1 MTELQLSVTI
11 AALLAI
17 ALSALLNKTF
27 LHFTKQF
34 KKKNTKSEKRL
45 SNKNISPF
53 GGIATSIAF
62 LTTTLFL
69 GRADQDFIIIGICA
83 VIMSII
89 GLLDDILNL
98 DWKTKITGQI
108 IIILYPL
115 LKLGIFINIEAYL
128 NLDLQN
134 YLNYLFSLLWVLLI
148 INSINFIDN
157 MDGLTVVVS
166 GSICLQ
172 IAFLTNYSNLYKVTD
187 IALLLLASLLG
198 FFIYNFPPA
207 KLYFGDSGTL
217 FVGYVLGFISIIF
230 DWIPKLDG
238 ILVSPFSPILFIFT
252 VPILDF
258 IVVTSDRISKNKS
271 PTIGGTDHI
280 SHRLLNLGHSER
292 KVLVSFLFLSFI
304 SYVLLIGTVF
314 FNGILSYIFAIG
326 YLIFF
331 TYNFVRYRK
340 MEPLS

>member
-1 MTELQLSVTI
+1 MIQFQLSVTA

-17 ALSALLNKTF
+17 TLSALLNKIF
-27 LHFTKQF
+27 MNSTKNF
-34 KKKNTKSEKRL
+34 KKKNNKIEKRL
-45 SNKNISPF
+45 SHKNISPF

-62 LTTTLFL
+62 FITTFFL
-69 GRADQDFIIIGICA
+69 GRADQDFVIIGICA
-83 VIMSII
+83 VIISII
-89 GLLDDILNL
+89 GLLDDIFNL

-115 LKLGIFINIEAYL
+115 FKLDAFINIEAFL
-128 NLDLQN
+128 KVDLQN
-134 YLNYLFSLLWVLLI
+134 YLNLLFSLLWVLLI

-172 IAFLTNYSNLYKVTD
+172 IAFLANYSNIYKVTD
-187 IALLLLASLLG
+187 ISLLLLASLLG
-198 FFIYNFPPA
+198 FFIYNYPPA

-230 DWIPKLDG
+230 DWTPIVDVV
-238 ILVSPFSPILFIFT
+238 LVSPLSPILFIFT

-258 IVVTSDRISKNKS
+258 LIVTSDRVSNNKS

-280 SHRLLNLGHSER
+280 SHRLLNLGYSER
-292 KVLVSFLFLSFI
+292 KVLLSFLFLSFF
-304 SYVLLIGTVF
+304 SYLFLIGTIF
-314 FNGILSYIFAIG
+314 FNGVMSYIFAIG
-326 YLIFF
+326 YLVFF
-331 TYNFVRYRK
+331 VYNFSKYKK
-340 MEPLS
+340 MKPLG

>member
-1 MTELQLSVTI
+1 MILFQLPI
-11 AALLAI
+11 IGALLFAI
-17 ALSALLNKTF
+17 TLSALLNKTF

-34 KKKNTKSEKRL
+34 KRLNDKGEKRL

-53 GGIATSIAF
+53 GGIATSVAF
-62 LTTTLFL
+62 FISTIFL
-69 GRADQDFIIIGICA
+69 GKADQDFITIGLCAVIISIIGI
-83 VIMSII
+83 
-89 GLLDDILNL
+89 LDDIFNL

-115 LKLGIFINIEAYL
+115 LKLDVFLNIEAYL
-128 NLDLQN
+128 KVDLQN
-134 YLNYLFSLLWVLLI
+134 YVNLLFSLLWVLLI

-187 IALLLLASLLG
+187 ISLLLFASLLG
-198 FFIYNFPPA
+198 FFIYNYPPA

-230 DWIPKLDG
+230 DWIPKVDG
-238 ILVSPFSPILFIFT
+238 VLVSPFSPILFIFT

-258 IVVTSDRISKNKS
+258 LIVTSDRISNNKS

-280 SHRLLNLGHSER
+280 SHRLLNLGYSER
-292 KVLVSFLFLSFI
+292 KVLLSFLFLSFF
-304 SYVLLIGTVF
+304 SYLLLIGTIF
-314 FNGILSYIFAIG
+314 FSGALSYIFAMG
-326 YLIFF
+326 YFVFF
-331 TYNFVRYRK
+331 IYNFAKYKK